1 MKKKMFYGAHNFI
14 FERAKQL
21 RNNLTE
27 AESILWEYLRQKP
40 LGYKFRRQHPMGIY
54 IADFYCHALKL
65 VIELDGSIHN
75 KPDIVRGDKI
85 RQTNIENEGV
95 TVLRFKNNDVE
106 LQLEKVINEIELY
119 INNQK

>member
-1 MKKKMFYGAHNFI
+1 
-14 FERAKQL
+14 
-21 RNNLTE
+21 
-27 AESILWEYLRQKP
+27 
-40 LGYKFRRQHPMGIY
+40 MGIY